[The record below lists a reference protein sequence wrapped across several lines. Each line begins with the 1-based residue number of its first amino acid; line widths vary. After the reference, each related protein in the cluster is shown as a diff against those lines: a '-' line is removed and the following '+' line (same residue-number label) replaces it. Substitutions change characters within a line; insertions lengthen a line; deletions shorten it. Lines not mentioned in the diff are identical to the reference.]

1 MAADINA
8 LLDSAL
14 EKADAVSK
22 KQDALVTE
30 NTDSQKKIAD
40 LQDQVNSLQAQVN
53 AGTLHPDQEKKIQ
66 DLVSLLE
73 RLLK

>member
-22 KQDALVTE
+22 KQEALVAE